1 MGTTLDAAPRA
12 PEPQLIP
19 VMLSRSET
27 SLTMSWCDFQQLTEI
42 LRFAHDIVR
51 WISKCRAKLRVCSNS
66 RRYVASE
73 MFRLCRLLFLV
84 GVAGSFL
91 ASDELKAATAPEPGD
106 LRGVGKVTFPIA
118 CTPDVQS
125 DFVRGVALLH
135 SFFYEEARRV
145 FTSVAERDSKCAM
158 AQWGIAMTWWHPI
171 WTPPNPDEMRA
182 GKAAIE
188 KAMSMN
194 AGSDHERGFI
204 TALNTYYN
212 TADNS
217 SAAPVGQSCHGPV
230 GPRDRVVAYEKA
242 MRQLRDKY
250 PDDFEV
256 QTFYAFAVLGVG
268 YATPN
273 DTTLSKQLE
282 AAGTLERLW
291 KQNPNHPGV
300 VHYLIHSYDYPQ
312 FAQRGLTA
320 AKTYNSIAPWVPHAL
335 HMPSHIFTRLG
346 MWDESIAANR
356 ASAEAS
362 RAYSAMR
369 HRDATEAEE
378 LHALDYMAYS
388 YLQEAQDAEAKKIV
402 DLAAK
407 VRKTNPELEFS
418 AAYALAAIP
427 TRYAFERND
436 WAAAATLSIPNVPHW
451 SWFPFMEAL
460 IEYGH
465 ALGRAHTSDV
475 EGARKAIARMQEL
488 RDATKDP
495 KFDYF
500 KSHLDLQMQAATA
513 WVAAA
518 EGKNNDAIDILR
530 RAAGSEEIMGKQPG
544 SPGAFVP
551 IREQLGTLLLE
562 VEQPREA
569 QRQFEAAL
577 KIYPGRFRGLY
588 GAAKAA
594 EQAGDNENASRY
606 YTKLAAQTTRAGNSR
621 DELNH
626 IREFLSAQPKAPDSK
641 DIATAHE

>member
-1 MGTTLDAAPRA
+1 MIRW
-12 PEPQLIP
+12 
-19 VMLSRSET
+19 RS
-27 SLTMSWCDFQQLTEI
+27 
-42 LRFAHDIVR
+42 
-51 WISKCRAKLRVCSNS
+51 
-66 RRYVASE
+66 
-73 MFRLCRLLFLV
+73 LCLV
-84 GVAGSFL
+84 FVAGLASSFL
-91 ASDELKAATAPEPGD
+91 ALHHVKAATAPEPGD
-106 LRGVGKVTFPIA
+106 LRGVGKVTFPIT
-118 CTPDVQS
+118 CSPDVQS
-125 DFVRGVALLH
+125 DFARGVALLH

-145 FTSVAERDSKCAM
+145 FTSVAERDPKCAM

-194 AGSDHERGFI
+194 AGSDRERGFI
-204 TALNTYYN
+204 TALNIYYN
-212 TADNS
+212 TADSS

-250 PDDFEV
+250 LDDFEV

-282 AAGTLERLW
+282 AAGILEKLW

-300 VHYLIHSYDYPQ
+300 VHYLIHAYDYPQ
-312 FAQRGLTA
+312 FAQRGLA
-320 AKTYNSIAPWVPHAL
+320 AAQRYNSIAPWVPHAL

-362 RAYSAMR
+362 RAYAAMR
-369 HRDATEAEE
+369 HRDAAEAEE
-378 LHALDYMAYS
+378 LHALDYLAYS

-402 DLAAK
+402 DIAAK

-436 WAAAATLSIPNVPHW
+436 WAAAANLSIPNLPHW
-451 SWFPFMEAL
+451 SSFPFMEAL

-465 ALGRAHTSDV
+465 ALGRAHTGDV
-475 EGARKAIARMQEL
+475 EGARKAIARMQQL
-488 RDATKDP
+488 RDATKEP

-500 KSHLDLQMQAATA
+500 KSHLDLQMQAASA

-518 EGKNNDAIDILR
+518 EGKKNDAIEMLR
-530 RAAGSEEIMGKQPG
+530 RAADSEDILGKHPV

-562 VEQPREA
+562 MGQPTEA
-569 QRQFEAAL
+569 QREFEAAL

-588 GAAKAA
+588 GAAQAA
-594 EQAGDNENASRY
+594 ELAGDNEDASRY
-606 YTKLAAQTTRAGNSR
+606 YTKLAAQTSKAGGSR
-621 DELNH
+621 HELNH
-626 IREFLSAQPKAPDSK
+626 VHEFLSAQAKAADSNGV
-641 DIATAHE
+641 ASARE

>member
-1 MGTTLDAAPRA
+1 M
-12 PEPQLIP
+12 
-19 VMLSRSET
+19 
-27 SLTMSWCDFQQLTEI
+27 
-42 LRFAHDIVR
+42 VR
-51 WISKCRAKLRVCSNS
+51 WRSLRLV
-66 RRYVASE
+66 
-73 MFRLCRLLFLV
+73 FLV
-84 GVAGSFL
+84 GLADSFL
-91 ASDELKAATAPEPGD
+91 ALNHVDSATAPEPGD

-118 CTPDVQS
+118 CAPEVQPE
-125 DFVRGVALLH
+125 FARGVALLH

-145 FTSVAERDSKCAM
+145 FTSVAERDPKCAM

-171 WTPPNPDEMRA
+171 WTPPTPDEMRA

-188 KAMSMN
+188 KAMSLN
-194 AGSDHERGFI
+194 VGSDRERGFI

-212 TADNS
+212 TPDS
-217 SAAPVGQSCHGPV
+217 SVAAPVGQSCHGPV

-256 QTFYAFAVLGVG
+256 QTFYAFAVLATG

-273 DTTLSKQLE
+273 DTSLSKQLE
-282 AAGTLERLW
+282 AAGILEKLW
-291 KQNPNHPGV
+291 KQEANHPGV

-320 AKTYNSIAPWVPHAL
+320 AQTYDSIAPWVPHAL

-362 RAYSAMR
+362 RAYSTMR

-402 DLAAK
+402 DIAAK
-407 VRKTNPELEFS
+407 VKKTNPELEFS

-436 WAAAATLSIPNVPHW
+436 WTGAANLSIPNLPHW
-451 SWFPFMEAL
+451 SSFPFMEAL

-465 ALGRAHTSDV
+465 ALGRAHTGDLD
-475 EGARKAIARMQEL
+475 GARKAIARMQQL
-488 RDATKDP
+488 RDATKEP

-500 KSHLDLQMQAATA
+500 KSHLELQMQAASA

-518 EGKNNDAIDILR
+518 EGKKNDAIAMLR
-530 RAAGSEEIMGKQPG
+530 RAADSEDILGKHPV

-551 IREQLGTLLLE
+551 IREQLGALLLE
-562 VEQPREA
+562 MGQPTEA
-569 QRQFEAAL
+569 QREFEAAL
-577 KIYPGRFRGLY
+577 KIYPGRFKGLY
-588 GAAKAA
+588 GAAQAA

-606 YTKLAAQTTRAGNSR
+606 YTKLAAQTSKAGGSR

-626 IREFLSAQPKAPDSK
+626 VRKFLSAQAKAADSNG
-641 DIATAHE
+641 AASARE

>member
-1 MGTTLDAAPRA
+1 
-12 PEPQLIP
+12 
-19 VMLSRSET
+19 
-27 SLTMSWCDFQQLTEI
+27 
-42 LRFAHDIVR
+42 
-51 WISKCRAKLRVCSNS
+51 
-66 RRYVASE
+66 
-73 MFRLCRLLFLV
+73 MFRSHRRRIFLLIILTV
-84 GVAGSFL
+84 SLAAGHVRS
-91 ASDELKAATAPEPGD
+91 ATAPEPGD
-106 LRGVGKVTFPIA
+106 LRGVGKVTFPITCA
-118 CTPDVQS
+118 PDVQP
-125 DFVRGVALLH
+125 DFARGVALLH

-145 FTSVAERDSKCAM
+145 FTSVAERDPKCAM

-171 WTPPNPDEMRA
+171 WTPPTPDEMRA

-188 KAMSMN
+188 KTMSMK
-194 AGSDHERGFI
+194 AVTDRERGFI

-212 TADNS
+212 TPDSS

-230 GPRDRVVAYEKA
+230 GHRDRVVAYEKA

-250 PDDFEV
+250 PKDFEV

-282 AAGTLERLW
+282 AAGILEKLW
-291 KQNPNHPGV
+291 KQDANHPGV

-312 FAQRGLTA
+312 FAQRGLA
-320 AKTYNSIAPWVPHAL
+320 AAQLYDDIAPWVPHAL

-356 ASAEAS
+356 ASADAS
-362 RAYSAMR
+362 RAYAAMR

-388 YLQEAQDAEAKKIV
+388 YLQEAQDTEAKKIV
-402 DLAAK
+402 DIAAK
-407 VRKTNPELEFS
+407 VKKTNPELEFS

-436 WAAAATLSIPNVPHW
+436 WTAAANLAIPNVPHW
-451 SWFPFMEAL
+451 SSFPFMEAL

-465 ALGRAHTSDV
+465 ALGRAHTGDID
-475 EGARKAIARMQEL
+475 GARKAIARMQQL
-488 RDATKDP
+488 RDATKEP

-500 KSHLDLQMQAATA
+500 KSHLDLQMQAASA
-513 WVAAA
+513 WLAAA
-518 EGKNNDAIDILR
+518 EGKKNEAIDMLR
-530 RAAGSEEIMGKQPG
+530 RAADSEDVLGKHPV

-562 VEQPREA
+562 VGKPTEA
-569 QRQFEAAL
+569 QREFEAAL

-588 GAAKAA
+588 GAAQAA
-594 EQAGDNENASRY
+594 ELAGDNEDASRY
-606 YTKLAAQTTRAGNSR
+606 YTKLAAQTSKAGDSR
-621 DELNH
+621 NELNH
-626 IREFLSAQPKAPDSK
+626 VREFLSAQAKAADSK
-641 DIATAHE
+641 GVASARE

>member
-1 MGTTLDAAPRA
+1 MVRR
-12 PEPQLIP
+12 
-19 VMLSRSET
+19 RS
-27 SLTMSWCDFQQLTEI
+27 
-42 LRFAHDIVR
+42 LRLVFVTG
-51 WISKCRAKLRVCSNS
+51 L
-66 RRYVASE
+66 AS
-73 MFRLCRLLFLV
+73 
-84 GVAGSFL
+84 SFL
-91 ASDELKAATAPEPGD
+91 ALNHVKSATAPEPGD
-106 LRGVGKVTFPIA
+106 LRGIGKVTFPITCA
-118 CTPDVQS
+118 PDVQS
-125 DFVRGVALLH
+125 DFARGLALLH

-145 FTSVAERDSKCAM
+145 FTSVAERDPKCAM

-171 WTPPNPDEMRA
+171 WTPPTPDEMRA

-188 KAMSMN
+188 KAMSLN
-194 AGSDHERGFI
+194 AATDRERGFI

-212 TADNS
+212 TPDGS

-230 GPRDRVVAYEKA
+230 APRDRVVAYEKE

-273 DTTLSKQLE
+273 DATLSKQLE
-282 AAGTLERLW
+282 AAGILEKLW
-291 KQNPNHPGV
+291 KQDANHPGV
-300 VHYLIHSYDYPQ
+300 VHYLIHAYDYPQ
-312 FAQRGLTA
+312 LAQRGLTA
-320 AKTYNSIAPWVPHAL
+320 AQVYDDIAPWVPHAL

-346 MWDESIAANR
+346 MWDESIAANQ

-362 RAYSAMR
+362 RAYAAMR
-369 HRDATEAEE
+369 HRDASEAEE

-407 VRKTNPELEFS
+407 VRNTNPELEFS

-436 WAAAATLSIPNVPHW
+436 WAMAAHLAIPNVPHW
-451 SWFPFMEAL
+451 SSFPFMEAL

-465 ALGRAHTSDV
+465 ALGRAHTGDLD
-475 EGARKAIARMQEL
+475 GARKAIARMQEL
-488 RDATKDP
+488 RDATKHP

-500 KSHLDLQMQAATA
+500 KSHLDVQMQAASA
-513 WVAAA
+513 WIAAA
-518 EGKNNDAIDILR
+518 EGKKNEAVDILR
-530 RAAGSEEIMGKQPG
+530 RAAESEDRLGKHPV

-551 IREQLGTLLLE
+551 VREQLGTLLLE
-562 VEQPREA
+562 MGQPTEA
-569 QRQFEAAL
+569 QREFEAAL

-588 GAAKAA
+588 GAAQAA
-594 EQAGDNENASRY
+594 EQAGDSEDASRY
-606 YTKLAAQTTRAGNSR
+606 YTQLAAQTSKAGGSR

-626 IREFLSAQPKAPDSK
+626 VREFLSAQAKPAESNGV
-641 DIATAHE
+641 ASARE